1 VYSKIFKKSNV
12 SENNIFLNFIIK
24 KIILISKEALV
35 KFLKKSKFK
44 IPNLTIISYLAA
56 LLLIILSYQLIFIVN
71 ESGVFDSQPYQYI
84 LNSSKANS
92 YLIIALILVV
102 IGSTFSILEKDK

>member
-1 VYSKIFKKSNV
+1 M
-12 SENNIFLNFIIK
+12 
-24 KIILISKEALV
+24 

-44 IPNLTIISYLAA
+44 IPNLTIILYLAA
-56 LLLIILSYQLIFIVN
+56 LLLIMLSYQLIFIIN

-92 YLIIALILVV
+92 YLIIALILAVV
-102 IGSTFSILEKDK
+102 GSTFAILEKDK